1 MQEWRWGARA
11 LVLGVLG
18 ATAGSGGVAG
28 ARQPAVALSTPL
40 APQHAAHR
48 RLPPPLLMLRGG
60 GEDSSSAMEE
70 PFEFPN
76 IPTDELSED
85 EQETL
90 RQFRDVERKYENN
103 ELPPEARRQF
113 DRWME
118 AQAVNLRRG
127 ASFRGTGGRARV
139 RVCTRAFVRVCMLA
153 WMHEGPTSLCAY
165 SHTIFR
171 TSLADR
177 DAHEP
182 RG

>member
-28 ARQPAVALSTPL
+28 AGQPAVALSTPL

>member
-1 MQEWRWGARA
+1 MMQEWPWGARA

-18 ATAGSGGVAG
+18 ATAGSGGEAG
-28 ARQPAVALSTPL
+28 ARRPAVALHAGL
-40 APQHAAHR
+40 APQHAAHCR
-48 RLPPPLLMLRGG
+48 RLHPPLMLRGG

-90 RQFRDVERKYENN
+90 RQFRDVERKYESN

-127 ASFRGTGGRARV
+127 ASFRGTGCRACV
-139 RVCTRAFVRVCMLA
+139 RACARALKRLCMLA
-153 WMHEGPTSLCAY
+153 WMLAGPTCLCA
-165 SHTIFR
+165 
-171 TSLADR
+171 
-177 DAHEP
+177 
-182 RG
+182 

>member
-18 ATAGSGGVAG
+18 ATAGSGGDAG
-28 ARQPAVALSTPL
+28 AHRPAVALHAGL
-40 APQHAAHR
+40 APQHGFR
-48 RLPPPLLMLRGG
+48 RRRPPPPLMLRGG

-90 RQFRDVERKYENN
+90 RQFRDVERKYESN

-127 ASFRGTGGRARV
+127 ASFRGTGYRVWVRECVRACV
-139 RVCTRAFVRVCMLA
+139 L
-153 WMHEGPTSLCAY
+153 
-165 SHTIFR
+165 
-171 TSLADR
+171 
-177 DAHEP
+177 
-182 RG
+182 